1 MCHELAYSLH
11 WEKVPEHTETIFDGI
26 ILEGMAVV
34 LEEEAMNKFTRY
46 NGITNS
52 SACVKYKIPDEKKLT
67 L

>member
-34 LEEEAMNKFTRY
+34 LEEEAM
-46 NGITNS
+46 ITALKDNFYLFS
-52 SACVKYKIPDEKKLT
+52 SIFVVL
-67 L
+67 

>member
-34 LEEEAMNKFTRY
+34 LEEEAMVTALKDNFY
-46 NGITNS
+46 LFS
-52 SACVKYKIPDEKKLT
+52 SLLVVL
-67 L
+67 

>member
-34 LEEEAMNKFTRY
+34 LEEEAM
-46 NGITNS
+46 ITALKDNFYLFS
-52 SACVKYKIPDEKKLT
+52 SLRPSVRRAVAQMAGR
-67 L
+67 

>member
-34 LEEEAMNKFTRY
+34 LEEEAM
-46 NGITNS
+46 ITALKDNFYLFS
-52 SACVKYKIPDEKKLT
+52 SLLVVL
-67 L
+67 